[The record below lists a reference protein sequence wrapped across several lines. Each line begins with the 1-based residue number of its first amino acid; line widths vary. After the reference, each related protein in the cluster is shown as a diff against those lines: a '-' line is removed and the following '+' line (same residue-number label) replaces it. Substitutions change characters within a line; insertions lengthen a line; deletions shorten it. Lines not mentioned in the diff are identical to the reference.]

1 MDNLLLSLQEGQDQ
15 LKFLPKNLGNT
26 ESYYAKSR
34 EKKNQKNEE
43 TD

>member
-1 MDNLLLSLQEGQDQ
+1 MDNLLLSLQEEQDR

-34 EKKNQKNEE
+34 EMKNQKNEE

>member
-1 MDNLLLSLQEGQDQ
+1 MDNLLLSLQEEQDR

-34 EKKNQKNEE
+34 EKKS
-43 TD
+43 